1 MKTEEKQV
9 PRTDKDDHQLQDF
22 GEACNDL
29 NKFEDQNPI
38 ADQTE
43 KDADLLGKK
52 RSRDFS
58 HHSPEHLGAHV
69 GHHQPNM
76 RSHEKNTAENAT
88 FGKSSTAGRKVLR
101 PHMQNPY
108 EVSSFNE
115 R

>member
-1 MKTEEKQV
+1 MKNEEKLVQ
-9 PRTDKDDHQLQDF
+9 RADKGDHQLQDF
-22 GEACNDL
+22 GAVDNDL
-29 NKFEDQNPI
+29 NKFEDQNMA
-38 ADQTE
+38 ADQNE
-43 KDADLLGKK
+43 KDAELLGKK
-52 RSRDFS
+52 RNRDLS
-58 HHSPEHLGAHV
+58 HNSPEYLGVHLGQ
-69 GHHQPNM
+69 HQLNL